1 MQNISKYLKLGLIE
15 KNSNFLIKKSLA
27 KIILEV
33 TKINLDTESIK
44 IIETTLKIKTKPIL
58 KHKLVLFKKELLEKI
73 NKNLKLNLTDIV

>member
-58 KHKLVLFKKELLEKI
+58 KH
-73 NKNLKLNLTDIV
+73 